1 MAGSTYRSNG
11 DRRRLIRVAV
21 VEENDIFRRGIL
33 ACLERDDAIEVVFE
47 GRTGTVPLI
56 ADVAIASDAAAAEI
70 GAGRPTLVCS
80 DAARPGDLRD
90 GRDHPPGSVVA
101 VLPRSQLTEDQL
113 GAAVRAAASGLRV
126 DVSLDPPANLPAGLP
141 ERSLQVLRLL
151 ASGYGTRQISDTVG
165 CSERTVK
172 YAIREIERHFDAR
185 SRAQVVA
192 EAIRQG
198 II

>member
-1 MAGSTYRSNG
+1 VAGSTYRSNG
-11 DRRRLIRVAV
+11 DRRQLIRVAV

-33 ACLERDDAIEVVFE
+33 ACLQRDDAIEVVFE
-47 GRTGTVPLI
+47 GRTGTIPVI
-56 ADVAIASDAAAAEI
+56 ADVTIASDAAAAGI
-70 GAGRPTLVCS
+70 GGGHPTLVCS
-80 DAARPGDLRD
+80 DAARPGDRN
-90 GRDHPPGSVVA
+90 HAAGSVVA

-126 DVSLDPPANLPAGLP
+126 DVTQDPPAHLPAGLP

-172 YAIREIERHFDAR
+172 YAIREIEQHFDAR